1 MLTMDI
7 QRDSD
12 DPSPSD
18 AALQRAA
25 SVAIEIAGEAPA
37 AAAELSLRIVDRDE
51 IRDLNRRY
59 RGRDKA
65 TNVLSFPADLPPDL
79 PFRHLGDIVICAAVV
94 ADEAREQQVDS
105 AAHWAHMVV
114 HGVLHLL
121 GHDHEEDAEAERME
135 TLETRALAQLGWPCP
150 YSPDSRGAGGGHND
164 KQKLESIA

>member
-1 MLTMDI
+1 MLTVDI

-25 SVAIEIAGEAPA
+25 SVAIEIAGEVSAP
-37 AAAELSLRIVDRDE
+37 AAELSLRIVDREE
-51 IRDLNRRY
+51 IRALNHRY
-59 RGRDKA
+59 RGRDRA

-121 GHDHEEDAEAERME
+121 GHDHHHDAEAREME
-135 TLETRALAQLGWPCP
+135 TLEAGLLAALGVPDP
-150 YSPDSRGAGGGHND
+150 Y
-164 KQKLESIA
+164 